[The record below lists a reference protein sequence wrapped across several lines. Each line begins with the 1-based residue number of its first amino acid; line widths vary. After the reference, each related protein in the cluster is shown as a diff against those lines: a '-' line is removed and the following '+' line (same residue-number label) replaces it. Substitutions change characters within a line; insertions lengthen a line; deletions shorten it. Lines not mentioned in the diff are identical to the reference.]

1 MHTAPLR
8 VTRVFIDRA
17 SPSSISSPGP
27 VHPTAL
33 LGYLPC
39 NERGD
44 HPQRS
49 AAADVHTQPLSVIR
63 QQIAPAD
70 RLLAEAGEG
79 TLVPPSGRSEVIHPF
94 SSATANSPGVSSNR
108 FCFSARTHARARVAD
123 THVPRRRETI
133 AHPLSAQQQRRDDD
147 AITVGAAAAAATS
160 YAPTQI
166 RNDNSCPSTSTSR
179 SRRRRRRRRRSSDE
193 KKRDALHALS
203 GARCPLLLLHLA
215 RCSKCRGGVGTRD
228 QHCGG
233 GATNERTRGRR
244 TREAE
249 LLSKW
254 GKLQQQQQ
262 QQQQLSRS
270 GRCCVSFPLQRRA
283 GERAGVPGGV
293 SAHTC
298 LPTSAPL
305 RREELVPLPVFDLI
319 SLSTPRGLTLASEL
333 HLYHSSTSSSSQP
346 ASQPASQNLLSQ
358 HTPPAA
364 HQKRPRCAARA
375 RERERKRN
383 IDVMASLP
391 SQHPTLSIHLSDL
404 TLTPLITSS
413 SSPSHLDSLT
423 SLTSSALSSQT
434 AAQRAQL
441 GRPQRIMVEY
451 PDAGAVVLQSYL
463 DPPPP
468 VPPTSAAAANTTTS
482 RSRKNS
488 SGPYRDDRGDSL
500 GVAGGGGGGSTGA
513 GARSED
519 AAPMLV
525 GVVVAGSSNEAKEAR
540 RAAVRLERVGRE
552 FQREWAAQAS
562 ERTTDGASGPE

>member
-1 MHTAPLR
+1 MR
-8 VTRVFIDRA
+8 Q
-17 SPSSISSPGP
+17 
-27 VHPTAL
+27 PTA
-33 LGYLPC
+33 
-39 NERGD
+39 
-44 HPQRS
+44 
-49 AAADVHTQPLSVIR
+49 
-63 QQIAPAD
+63 
-70 RLLAEAGEG
+70 
-79 TLVPPSGRSEVIHPF
+79 
-94 SSATANSPGVSSNR
+94 SNR

-262 QQQQLSRS
+262 QQQLSRS

-319 SLSTPRGLTLASEL
+319 SLSTPRGLTLGADGGDPE
-333 HLYHSSTSSSSQP
+333 YQSSAIPSPLSSPPQGP
-346 ASQPASQNLLSQ
+346 MPPLLSPSLQ
-358 HTPPAA
+358 FIIPSHSLFPL
-364 HQKRPRCAARA
+364 
-375 RERERKRN
+375 
-383 IDVMASLP
+383 SLP
-391 SQHPTLSIHLSDL
+391 LSLHVDSPRPLHHL
-404 TLTPLITSS
+404 
-413 SSPSHLDSLT
+413 
-423 SLTSSALSSQT
+423 
-434 AAQRAQL
+434 
-441 GRPQRIMVEY
+441 
-451 PDAGAVVLQSYL
+451 
-463 DPPPP
+463 
-468 VPPTSAAAANTTTS
+468 
-482 RSRKNS
+482 
-488 SGPYRDDRGDSL
+488 
-500 GVAGGGGGGSTGA
+500 
-513 GARSED
+513 
-519 AAPMLV
+519 
-525 GVVVAGSSNEAKEAR
+525 
-540 RAAVRLERVGRE
+540 
-552 FQREWAAQAS
+552 
-562 ERTTDGASGPE
+562 